1 MTKSE
6 RTKQFILEKAAPIY
20 NEKGLEGTHVDDV
33 LEATKLTKGAIYSHF
48 ENKEDLSIQVAD
60 YLLDNICYGIGQA
73 MKKETS
79 AKSKIF
85 AYLDFNKTPLNT
97 YISGGCPIFNLAVE
111 SDDNHGLIKTKVCDA
126 LTASQRSF
134 VAILRAGIDNGEF
147 NASLDPEA
155 YAFKMFAAIEGATV
169 MCRNMN
175 NDKPMAGLIESL
187 KSELRLYE
195 V

>member
-1 MTKSE
+1 MTKAE

-20 NEKGLEGTHVDDV
+20 NEKGLAGTLVDDV
-33 LEATKLTKGAIYSHF
+33 LAVINLTKGAIYRHF
-48 ENKEDLSIQVAD
+48 ENKDDLSSQVAD
-60 YLLDNICYGIGQA
+60 YLLDKICHGIDQA

-79 AKSKIF
+79 AMGKIF

-111 SDDNHGLIKTKVCDA
+111 SDDNHGLIKSKICNI
-126 LTASQRSF
+126 LTSSQKNF
-134 VAILRAGIDNGEF
+134 ANILKTGIDNGEF
-147 NASLDPEA
+147 NNLLDPEA

-175 NDKPMAGLIESL
+175 NDQPMAGLIESL
-187 KSELRLYE
+187 KNELRSYQ

>member
-1 MTKSE
+1 MTKAD

-20 NEKGLEGTHVDDV
+20 NEKGLEGIHVDDV
-33 LEATKLTKGAIYSHF
+33 LEATSLTKGAIYSHF

-60 YLLDNICYGIGQA
+60 YLLDKICSGIDQA
-73 MKKETS
+73 MKKETG
-79 AKSKIF
+79 AKNKIF

-111 SDDNHGLIKTKVCDA
+111 SDDNHGLIKSKVCNVLA
-126 LTASQRSF
+126 ASQKNF
-134 VAILRAGIDNGEF
+134 AAILKAGIDNGEF

-169 MCRNMN
+169 MCRNLN
-175 NDKPMAGLIESL
+175 NDQPMAGLIESL
-187 KSELRLYE
+187 KSELRSYE

>member
-1 MTKSE
+1 MTKAE

-20 NEKGLEGTHVDDV
+20 NEKGLEGTLVDDV

-60 YLLDNICYGIGQA
+60 YLLANICYGIDQA
-73 MKKETS
+73 MKRETS

-111 SDDNHGLIKTKVCDA
+111 SDDNQGLIKNKVCNVLA
-126 LTASQRSF
+126 ASQKSF
-134 VAILRAGIDNGEF
+134 AAILRTGIDNGEF

-187 KSELRLYE
+187 KSELRSYE